1 MKAQVFILSGR
12 DVGRSFTVEEA
23 SRLGRSSEC
32 EISLRDR
39 SISRFHA
46 KLECVDGA
54 WFLEDLNSRN
64 GVRRDGRGLKR
75 VEVMDRDEFLL
86 GQLPI
91 RIRIGAEVRVAQ
103 PEPVGGA
110 VEFEEEIEF
119 ESLEEE
125 AVDLPE
131 IEIEELRSP
140 EEEAVDLP
148 EIEIEELRSP
158 EEEERGGYERRR
170 RELLDSGRRRGF
182 LRGDLAQQPWWI
194 RTIAVVFVLGLFAV
208 LAFFAF
214 KAVEMLR
221 S

>member
-1 MKAQVFILSGR
+1 LKAQVFILSGR

-32 EISLRDR
+32 EISLGDR

-64 GVRRDGRGLKR
+64 GVRRDGRRLKR

-91 RIRIGAEVRVAQ
+91 RIRIGTEVRVAL
-103 PEPVGGA
+103 PDPVGGA

-125 AVDLPE
+125 AADP
-131 IEIEELRSP
+131 
-140 EEEAVDLP
+140 P

-194 RTIAVVFVLGLFAV
+194 RAIAVVFVIGLFTV
-208 LAFFAF
+208 LAFLAF
-214 KAVEMLR
+214 NAVEMLR

>member
-1 MKAQVFILSGR
+1 MKAQVFILGGR
-12 DVGRSFTVEEA
+12 DVGRSFTVEEVA
-23 SRLGRSSEC
+23 RVGRSREC
-32 EISLRDR
+32 EIALRDR
-39 SISRFHA
+39 SISRVHA

-64 GVRRDGRGLKR
+64 GVRRDGRRLER

-91 RIRIGAEVRVAQ
+91 RIRIGTEVGVAV

-110 VEFEEEIEF
+110 VEFEEEIEI
-119 ESLEEE
+119 EGLEGD
-125 AVDLPE
+125 AGDPPE

-140 EEEAVDLP
+140 EEQ
-148 EIEIEELRSP
+148 
-158 EEEERGGYERRR
+158 ERAGYEQRRM
-170 RELLDSGRRRGF
+170 ELLDRGRRRGF

-194 RTIAVVFVLGLFAV
+194 RAIAVVLVLGLFTV
-208 LAFFAF
+208 LAFLAF

>member
-1 MKAQVFILSGR
+1 LKAQVFILSGR

-140 EEEAVDLP
+140 EEE
-148 EIEIEELRSP
+148 
-158 EEEERGGYERRR
+158 ERGGYERRR

>member
-140 EEEAVDLP
+140 EEE
-148 EIEIEELRSP
+148 
-158 EEEERGGYERRR
+158 ERGGYERRR

>member
-1 MKAQVFILSGR
+1 LKAQVFILSGR

-23 SRLGRSSEC
+23 SRLGRSSGC

-64 GVRRDGRGLKR
+64 GVRRDGRRLKR

-91 RIRIGAEVRVAQ
+91 RIRIGAEVRVAL
-103 PEPVGGA
+103 PDPVGGA

-119 ESLEEE
+119 ESL
-125 AVDLPE
+125 
-131 IEIEELRSP
+131 

-194 RTIAVVFVLGLFAV
+194 RAIAVVFVLGLFAV